1 MTPENEAPSLDVVVV
16 GGSQAGLAI
25 GYHLAQRGLRFVI
38 LDAGPEIGL
47 AWRSRWDSLR
57 LFTPAQ
63 YSSLPGMAF
72 PAPKDTYPGKDEVAA
87 YLQAYASASGLPVRL
102 NARVTSLTKRAGAY
116 LVATA
121 DEGFTARQV
130 VVATGPF
137 QVPFV
142 PPAAA
147 DVGEGVMQI
156 HSADYRN
163 PAQLPDGRVLV
174 VGGGNSGFQ
183 IAEELAETR
192 RVDLAVGR
200 RMPSLPQRLLGK
212 DLFWWLTGIGFMK
225 VSTDSRLGR
234 KLAERIQHEK
244 APALRRDAE
253 RAVDESCWAARPVRR
268 RERTGRRR
276 DRLGDGISTGSLLDR
291 CPRCQG
297 SRRPD
302 RPSTWGD
309 RRVGPVLPRAHVA
322 AHAGLGAHRIRVRR
336 CRIHREARRSATG
349 DSSRTRWDRFR
360 AHVKPGAARPATL
373 SVPTLSDPL
382 EPPSTLLMRRPGP
395 CGLVRAGHLEMSS

>member
-234 KLAERIQHEK
+234 KLAERDVLIGSSTRR
-244 APALRRDAE
+244 LRRSGATLRGRLTRVVGRRARFEDGSEQDVDAIVWATGYRPDLSWIDVPGVKGADGRIVHRRGVTDASGLFFLGLTWQHTRGSALIGFVYDDAAYIAKRVDPQQE
-253 RAVDESCWAARPVRR
+253 TRAGLVGIDS
-268 RERTGRRR
+268 ERT
-276 DRLGDGISTGSLLDR
+276 
-291 CPRCQG
+291 
-297 SRRPD
+297 
-302 RPSTWGD
+302 
-309 RRVGPVLPRAHVA
+309 
-322 AHAGLGAHRIRVRR
+322 
-336 CRIHREARRSATG
+336 
-349 DSSRTRWDRFR
+349 
-360 AHVKPGAARPATL
+360 
-373 SVPTLSDPL
+373 
-382 EPPSTLLMRRPGP
+382 
-395 CGLVRAGHLEMSS
+395 